1 MTVLDIRLSAMIWID
16 RIVIYSKVAGD
27 LGDPLGSVDIRPKD
41 TVILSAASR
50 GGIYVTAAAKK
61 DTICTL
67 SVDEIA
73 LHRDA
78 TILVVDGDG
87 NRSLVKIPA
96 PDGYLE
102 WPDILRYVGDGQ

>member
-1 MTVLDIRLSAMIWID
+1 MTVLDIRLSAMIWTD
-16 RIVIYSKVAGD
+16 RIVIDSKVAGNREH
-27 LGDPLGSVDIRPKD
+27 LGSVDIRPKD
-41 TVILSAASR
+41 TVILSAAPR